1 MQHKIDCVIPV
12 SFVQIVLIVKI
23 GLNGVFVVPHVVQE
37 QEHELNHVVIQ
48 VVQIIQKVKTVI
60 PTIVL
65 SYVK

>member
-1 MQHKIDCVIPV
+1 MQHKIDRVIPV

-48 VVQIIQKVKTVI
+48 VV
-60 PTIVL
+60 
-65 SYVK
+65 